1 MIASR
6 RPRFPSCDA
15 SAALPP
21 NRAPPVVADFLPA
34 AGVSVTGP
42 AERLLPWPPPLP
54 EPAEPD
60 MAPDELCPPQAVTSI
75 NSTADAVRAG
85 RRRRLVGTLRG
96 LASCVWWF
104 MTTTRLGISGPE

>member
-34 AGVSVTGP
+34 AGVSVPGP
-42 AERLLPWPPPLP
+42 TELLLPWPPPLTEVP
-54 EPAEPD
+54 EPGVVPG
-60 MAPDELCPPQAVTSI
+60 ELCPPQAVTSI
-75 NSTADAVRAG
+75 NSAADAVRAG
-85 RRRRLVGTLRG
+85 RRRRLASTLRG
-96 LASCVWWF
+96 SASRVWYF
-104 MTTTRLGISGPE
+104 MTTQD